1 MGSLLNNILDWMQI
15 NNLRLCSF
23 ERIVA
28 SVPGASTFEEIT
40 AEIRANPSIFRTAN
54 IKNVGPGLA
63 LVDGF
68 SFPHQV
74 SAPPLNV
81 GDLNPSVG
89 LAVGENGYVTGI
101 SPVNTPVNTAP
112 SNHVS
117 GYAGYASPATG
128 PINTQ
133 DNTAPVATPVPTYEV
148 LTPEQVVKQLLNKAA
163 SDSVSGA
170 ALNYANA
177 AVAAATALQLLQDA
191 AQ

>member
-28 SVPGASTFEEIT
+28 SVPGASTFEEVA
-40 AEIRANPSIFRTAN
+40 AEIRANPSIFRAAQ

-63 LVDGF
+63 LVDTF
-68 SFPHQV
+68 RFPEV
-74 SAPPLNV
+74 APPAPMQV
-81 GDLNPSVG
+81 EDLT
-89 LAVGENGYVTGI
+89 AQ
-101 SPVNTPVNTAP
+101 NTAIPTP
-112 SNHVS
+112 SNHIS

-133 DNTAPVATPVPTYEV
+133 DNTAPVATPVATHEV